1 MKPLFIKT
9 SAVLFSICAA
19 GAFGAS
25 TGVSDAP
32 KIRSAYQSEQ
42 GALIIR
48 FEDNARFFP
57 AGNTVFFKKGGSL
70 QQIELSVSSD
80 DDGSQDVSFSN
91 GSVSFSG
98 NQAALYCHGIGTDLR
113 ALTEAEMA
121 LLASDLRSKKLNL
134 KFLPEVH
141 EPAYLLQVKGS
152 NELVY
157 VTSPRYNFHGN
168 YRVWLMHGNRRTKV
182 ETIETALRESSDL
195 AGMVRFKNGGGLYVP
210 GTIDLFLPPAKH
222 RGSPSLIRAKGGKLE
237 ALVRPNLTRKQLLE
251 LGIKSPRSEM
261 PISPCND

>member
-1 MKPLFIKT
+1 MKSLFIKT
-9 SAVLFSICAA
+9 SAVLFSICAT

-25 TGVSDAP
+25 TGGSDAP

-48 FEDNARFFP
+48 FEDNAHFFP
-57 AGNTVFFKKGGSL
+57 AGNTVFFKKGSSL

-80 DDGSQDVSFSN
+80 DDDSQDVSFSN

-98 NQAALYCHGIGTDLR
+98 NQAALYCHGNGTDLR
-113 ALTEAEMA
+113 ALTDAETA
-121 LLASDLRSKKLNL
+121 LLTSDLRSKKLNL

-182 ETIETALRESSDL
+182 ETIESALQESSDL
-195 AGMVRFKNGGGLYVP
+195 AGMVRFKNGGGLYIP
-210 GTIDLFLPPAKH
+210 GTIDLFLPPSKH
-222 RGSPSLIRAKGGKLE
+222 RGTPSLIRTKGAKLE
-237 ALVRPNLTRKQLLE
+237 ELVRPSLSRQQLLRF
-251 LGIKSPRSEM
+251 GIKSPSSQT
-261 PISPCND
+261 PSSPCSD